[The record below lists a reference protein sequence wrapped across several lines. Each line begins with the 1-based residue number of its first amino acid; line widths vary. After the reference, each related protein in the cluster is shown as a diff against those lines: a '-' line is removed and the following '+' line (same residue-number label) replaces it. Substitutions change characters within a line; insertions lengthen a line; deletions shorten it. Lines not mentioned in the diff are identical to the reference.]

1 MSSYKLKRTLIGQL
15 ASGSDLYEEMTKIVQ
30 REDILIGRIQGIGAV
45 TQAKIAYYDQ
55 NKSEYINLEFSDG
68 MEIVS
73 LTGNISMRD
82 GKPFIHAHI
91 VLSDREG
98 KTFGGHLLPGTKLF
112 ACELFI
118 EEFDGEKLI
127 RTKDG
132 KTGLFLWDSGPLT

>member
-1 MSSYKLKRTLIGQL
+1 MNHYRTKRTIIGQL

-45 TQAKIAYYDQ
+45 TQAKIGYYDQ
-55 NKSEYINLEFSDG
+55 NKNEYINLEFSGG

-98 KTFGGHLLPGTKLF
+98 KTYGGHLLPGTKLF

-132 KTGLFLWDSGPLT
+132 RTGLFLWDSGPLR

>member
-1 MSSYKLKRTLIGQL
+1 MSTYKTRRTIIGQL

-98 KTFGGHLLPGTKLF
+98 KTFGGYLLPGTKLF

-118 EEFDGEKLI
+118 EELDGEKLI

>member
-1 MSSYKLKRTLIGQL
+1 MSTYKTRRTIIGQL

-30 REDILIGRIQGIGAV
+30 REDILIGRIQGIGVV

-118 EEFDGEKLI
+118 EELDGEKLI